1 VKAPLLTV
9 GIREAEMVKYACNA
23 FHALKVTFANEI
35 GMICRELGADSHR
48 VMEVFCRDTKLNL
61 SPYYLKPGFAF
72 GGSCLPK
79 DLRALTHKAKEVDVN
94 APMLNSILVSNQF
107 QIERAVE
114 LALRTG
120 RKKVGVLGLS
130 FKPNTDDL
138 RESPIVTVV
147 ERLIG
152 KGLKLA
158 IYDRDVELA
167 RLFGANKEF
176 IENEIPHIS
185 SLMRKELQEVVEFA
199 ELILIAKRDEE
210 FLAAAN
216 LNGRAVIDLVRM
228 IDQEETGENYQGI
241 CW

>member
-1 VKAPLLTV
+1 
-9 GIREAEMVKYACNA
+9 
-23 FHALKVTFANEI
+23 
-35 GMICRELGADSHR
+35 
-48 VMEVFCRDTKLNL
+48 
-61 SPYYLKPGFAF
+61 
-72 GGSCLPK
+72 
-79 DLRALTHKAKEVDVN
+79 
-94 APMLNSILVSNQF
+94 MLDSILVSNQR

-114 LALRTG
+114 MVLRTG

-138 RESPIVTVV
+138 RESPMVTLV

-158 IYDRDVELA
+158 IYDREVELA

-185 SLMRKELQEVVEFA
+185 SLMRGELQEVIETAEVIVIGKQDAEFRA
-199 ELILIAKRDEE
+199 IAG
-210 FLAAAN
+210 AS
-216 LNGRAVIDLVRM
+216 GRCVIDLVRL
-228 IDQEETGENYQGI
+228 IEHEEGRNNYQGI